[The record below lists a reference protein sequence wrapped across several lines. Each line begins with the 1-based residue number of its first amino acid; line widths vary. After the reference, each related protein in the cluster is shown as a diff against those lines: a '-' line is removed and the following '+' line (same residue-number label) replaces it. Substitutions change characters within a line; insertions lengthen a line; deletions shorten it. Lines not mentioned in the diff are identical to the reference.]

1 MSTDRTDQKAA
12 PWGEGEPIGRE
23 YPPIP
28 LLEKIAYGVGVLPMN
43 TSVNSIKKLSGP
55 IFNITLGMH
64 PFRVGNVLL
73 AARIW
78 DAITDPFMGWLS
90 DNTKSRWGRRR
101 PYLFLGAILTAI
113 GYALI
118 LNVPKGLSQGRI
130 VCVFYVCQSGPLY
143 LCHHFASIL
152 QQSRL

>member
-1 MSTDRTDQKAA
+1 MSTSKTDQKAA
-12 PWGEGEPIGRE
+12 PWGEGEPIGRD

-64 PFRVGNVLL
+64 PSKVGTVLL
-73 AARIW
+73 LSRGW

-101 PYLFLGAILTAI
+101 PYLLLGAILTAI

-118 LNVPKGLSQGRI
+118 LNVPQGLSQDA
-130 VCVFYVCQSGPLY
+130 LY
-143 LCHHFASIL
+143 AYFMFASL
-152 QQSRL
+152 G

>member
-1 MSTDRTDQKAA
+1 MSTNKKGQKAA
-12 PWGEGEPIGRE
+12 PWGEGEPIGRD

-73 AARIW
+73 DGSRTTQNLAGDGADPISYWAR
-78 DAITDPFMGWLS
+78 F
-90 DNTKSRWGRRR
+90 
-101 PYLFLGAILTAI
+101 
-113 GYALI
+113 
-118 LNVPKGLSQGRI
+118 
-130 VCVFYVCQSGPLY
+130 
-143 LCHHFASIL
+143 
-152 QQSRL
+152 